1 MSRLF
6 ITDRELK
13 LFSDINKEVIKDIIG
28 QSVIYHAISEEKTFV
43 DELYNEA
50 ETKIS
55 DNPLEI
61 ECLVSW
67 QGSETTTGQFGV
79 DKIFTAEVYF
89 HQDDLDDKN
98 IKIREGDF
106 LEFAGLQFEI
116 TSLGQPDLIYG
127 MGENKVMT
135 KAMCK
140 SARKGQFH
148 IEEPELGNRDN
159 STFSQVADDSRQ
171 GDIRKLV
178 KDGKVER
185 VLDDPGVTS
194 PFTEDSDY

>member
-13 LFSDINKEVIKDIIG
+13 LFSDINKELIKDIIG
-28 QSVIYHAISEEKTFV
+28 QSVIYHAISEEKTLV

-61 ECLVSW
+61 ECLVNW
-67 QGSETTTGQFGV
+67 QGSETTSTQWGV

-98 IKIREGDF
+98 IVIREGDF
-106 LEFAGLQFEI
+106 IEFSNQFFEI

-140 SARKGQFH
+140 SARQGQFH
-148 IEEPELGNRDN
+148 VEEPELENRDN
-159 STFSQVADDSRQ
+159 STFSQVADDDRQ
-171 GDIRKLV
+171 GDTRKLV

-185 VLDDPGVTS
+185 ILDDPGVTS